1 MASPP
6 SQATPSIPFHR
17 PAGDDV
23 IIGKSSPLPDDGS
36 GAPMRFSRR
45 DCSVTLR
52 HSESG
57 MVDAVLLTVGADGQT
72 FVKMRVRG
80 GWG

>member
-1 MASPP
+1 
-6 SQATPSIPFHR
+6 
-17 PAGDDV
+17 
-23 IIGKSSPLPDDGS
+23 
-36 GAPMRFSRR
+36 MRFSRR